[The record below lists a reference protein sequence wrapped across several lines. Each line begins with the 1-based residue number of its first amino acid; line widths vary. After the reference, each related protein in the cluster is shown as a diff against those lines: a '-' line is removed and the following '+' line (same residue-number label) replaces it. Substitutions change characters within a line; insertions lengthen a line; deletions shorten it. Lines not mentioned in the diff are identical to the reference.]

1 MKIIGLLSC
10 LAALGACNTPPLGY
24 AGIDPERVSIG
35 KSTFDVR
42 LKDGQ
47 AQAIRINSEFAPNL
61 NYVAPRARCNGTSQR
76 MQSRGWQYGRRFNRD
91 QRRPRVHAYFAG
103 NGRVIR
109 L

>member
-1 MKIIGLLSC
+1 MKIIGLLIC

-61 NYVAPRARCNGTSQR
+61 NYVAPRARAAMEQVSGCKVADGSMVGDSIVISADLDCMPILQET
-76 MQSRGWQYGRRFNRD
+76 
-91 QRRPRVHAYFAG
+91 AG
-103 NGRVIR
+103 
-109 L
+109 